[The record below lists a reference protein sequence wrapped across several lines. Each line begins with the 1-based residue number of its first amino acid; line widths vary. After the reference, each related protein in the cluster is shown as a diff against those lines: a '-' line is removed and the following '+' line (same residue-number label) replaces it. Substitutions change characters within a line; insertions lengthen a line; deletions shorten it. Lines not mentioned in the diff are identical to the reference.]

1 MKDEYDVIVERTVR
15 DLFKST
21 PLIQIKKYK
30 MNKEK
35 EIMNKDDELK
45 KLILEKYS
53 SLINSISA
61 LEQISSHLSELQT
74 IRGKLGEN
82 LSQLKFDEIINSL
95 EKIKFD
101 DNFIIGDESEKNEKN
116 KIHYDEE
123 FEKIN
128 NLLHDKKYND
138 VINTM
143 TLLKKEILKE
153 ERNNESLNKDNYH
166 NVIVD
171 LCEMIMNDFISDVKL
186 NDNIEQYKVLLDDI
200 KEKLF
205 INDETI
211 EKLQMSEFYLK
222 ISFDENIKEIFE
234 KYFAFE
240 KNDKTSNFS
249 VNLLIK
255 LLLLKICQNLY
266 LLSQCKDDNFINDD
280 NSKMI
285 YNMYKMILS
294 VIIITNR
301 YVIQDNSN
309 INSFKEKINKFLIF
323 VKSEITTNIS
333 TLLVIS
339 QKKNEKI
346 IVRCDELIK
355 FWNNIFNLIN
365 SNKSENEEQINNKLS
380 DLIFENK
387 TNLLNFLLLNKCIDQ
402 ISNVLSN
409 HLKFYTEEHFQK
421 IKTKKDKTILNI
433 IKQISIFESNPA
445 IKQKIIT
452 CVIDQISDLLTK
464 TINNATQNNEYINFI
479 TKIFSL
485 SELQTIFNELGQSQ
499 IITLINN
506 LTQIY
511 LTNNFSQIETFTKVN
526 FKKFLHFEK
535 FSIEDSNNSQVS
547 ISDSLKE
554 LLFYFY
560 TFEIKDSTYK
570 IKIYNL
576 IYNVYYEI
584 LNDNGTI
591 FNMKILVDLNV
602 LSNLQFKRN
611 NNEQLENFGVLIELI
626 EQKLKMKNNYSEDIE
641 ILGKKELEDFF
652 SLPTYYEK
660 EIILPYTK
668 QIQII
673 NPKYNIYRKDPIN
686 ISSNKINPFLLQKSK
701 ISSNKNN
708 PTNQNSTSK
717 LFDLRIDEN
726 YLSLR
731 NGKLQ
736 NSNSSNNINLPSSNT
751 NNIAST
757 FSQLSGK
764 FFNLNK

>member
-1 MKDEYDVIVERTVR
+1 
-15 DLFKST
+15 
-21 PLIQIKKYK
+21 
-30 MNKEK
+30 
-35 EIMNKDDELK
+35 
-45 KLILEKYS
+45 
-53 SLINSISA
+53 
-61 LEQISSHLSELQT
+61 
-74 IRGKLGEN
+74 
-82 LSQLKFDEIINSL
+82 
-95 EKIKFD
+95 
-101 DNFIIGDESEKNEKN
+101 
-116 KIHYDEE
+116 
-123 FEKIN
+123 
-128 NLLHDKKYND
+128 
-138 VINTM
+138 
-143 TLLKKEILKE
+143 
-153 ERNNESLNKDNYH
+153 
-166 NVIVD
+166 
-171 LCEMIMNDFISDVKL
+171 
-186 NDNIEQYKVLLDDI
+186 
-200 KEKLF
+200 
-205 INDETI
+205 
-211 EKLQMSEFYLK
+211 
-222 ISFDENIKEIFE
+222 
-234 KYFAFE
+234 
-240 KNDKTSNFS
+240 
-249 VNLLIK
+249 
-255 LLLLKICQNLY
+255 
-266 LLSQCKDDNFINDD
+266 
-280 NSKMI
+280 
-285 YNMYKMILS
+285 MYKMILS

-301 YVIQDNSN
+301 YVIQDNNN

-323 VKSEITTNIS
+323 VKGEITTNIS

-346 IVRCDELIK
+346 IVKCDELIQ

-365 SNKSENEEQINNKLS
+365 SNKSENEEQINIKLS

-421 IKTKKDKTILNI
+421 MKKKKDKTIFNI
-433 IKQISIFESNPA
+433 IKQIFIFESNPA

-452 CVIDQISDLLTK
+452 CVVDQISDLLTK

-611 NNEQLENFGVLIELI
+611 KNEQLENFGVLIELI

-652 SLPTYYEK
+652 SLATYYEK

-673 NPKYNIYRKDPIN
+673 NPKYNTYRKDPIN
-686 ISSNKINPFLLQKSK
+686 ISSNKVNPFLLQKSK

-736 NSNSSNNINLPSSNT
+736 NSNSSNNINPPSSNT

>member
-1 MKDEYDVIVERTVR
+1 MKDEYDVIVEKTVR

-346 IVRCDELIK
+346 IVRCDELIE

-421 IKTKKDKTILNI
+421 MKTKKDKTILNI

-701 ISSNKNN
+701 ISSNKNI